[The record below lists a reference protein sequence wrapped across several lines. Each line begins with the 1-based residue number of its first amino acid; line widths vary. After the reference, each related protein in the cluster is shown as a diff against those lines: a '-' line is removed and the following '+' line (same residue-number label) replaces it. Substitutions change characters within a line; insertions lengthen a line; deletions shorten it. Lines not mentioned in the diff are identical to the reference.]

1 MIEFKERV
9 NKCTWISDEKYK
21 GYWKEFGVSADTT
34 LVSCDIS
41 DKFNNKHPEFD
52 RATEAE
58 ILNLIMKS
66 SDGLELMNSIEFAN
80 NSLFCEWAYVI
91 DLDKNTFEIYK
102 GFNHNPL
109 MNNERFYSDSEPYEA
124 YNETRYYPVKLQ
136 ASFNLNELPEEKQ
149 FIDICEPCEKEDKE
163 E

>member
-1 MIEFKERV
+1 MGTRNIIAVYSNGDYKVAQYGQWDGYPSGQGIDILKILKSLDMGKFKEHV

-52 RATEAE
+52 RATESE
-58 ILNLIMKS
+58 ILNLIMES
-66 SDGLELMNSIEFAN
+66 NDGLELMNSIEFAN

-91 DLDKNTFEIYK
+91 DIDKVT
-102 GFNHNPL
+102 
-109 MNNERFYSDSEPYEA
+109 
-124 YNETRYYPVKLQ
+124 
-136 ASFNLNELPEEKQ
+136 
-149 FIDICEPCEKEDKE
+149 
-163 E
+163 